1 MVHLDP
7 TKTKKKLDME
17 IKKLSVNAGSLPEKT
32 KVYTAA
38 DVKHFEGSKETP
50 KGAFYHAGDL
60 ATKTKVIVASKLS
73 KLKKFTSDHEKAII
87 GSAALGVS
95 AGAALYYNNKA
106 KNLFKKK
113 KKRTFSEVVKGET

>member
-1 MVHLDP
+1 MAHLDP

-32 KVYTAA
+32 KVYMAA

-60 ATKTKVIVASKLS
+60 ASKTKVIAASKLS
-73 KLKKFTSDHEKAII
+73 KLKKFSLDHEKAII
-87 GSAALGVS
+87 LGSAFVASG
-95 AGAALYYNNKA
+95 GTALYYNNKA
-106 KNLFKKK
+106 KNLYKPKK
-113 KKRTFSEVVKGET
+113 